1 MKPKKIIIANWKM
14 HPDTGS
20 EAKKLSQDISKV
32 MKSVSGVEIIIA
44 PSFVHIPL
52 LSFSS
57 KKIFLGAQ
65 DVCSEEKGSYTGE
78 ISVTQLKKMSVSHV
92 IVGHSEKRLLGDT
105 DELIN
110 RKVKTVLKAKLT
122 PILCIGEK
130 TRDTQGIYLAFL
142 QNQLKSAFTGV
153 SRADVIRSIIAY
165 EPVWAIGKS
174 AEDAMKPQ
182 DIHEIVLFIQKVI
195 SEIYGRDV
203 SKKITL
209 LYGGAVEA
217 QNAEIIVREGNV
229 DGLLVGHASLSIKTL
244 HPIISALDSI
254 K

>member
-1 MKPKKIIIANWKM
+1 M

-20 EAKKLSQDISKV
+20 EAKKLSQEISKV
-32 MKSVSGVEIIIA
+32 MKNVSGVEVIIT

-52 LSFSS
+52 LLFSS

-78 ISVTQLKKMSVSHV
+78 ISITQLKKLGATHV
-92 IVGHSEKRLLGDT
+92 IVGHSERRLLGDT
-105 DELIN
+105 NEYIN
-110 RKVKTVLKAKLT
+110 RKLKTVLKAKLT

-130 TRDTQGIYLAFL
+130 TRDTQGTYLAFL
-142 QNQLKSAFTGV
+142 QNQIKSAFAGV
-153 SRADVIRSIIAY
+153 SRADALRSVIAY

-174 AEDAMKPQ
+174 ADDAMKPQ

-195 SEIYGRDV
+195 TEIYNRDA
-203 SKKITL
+203 SKKIAI
-209 LYGGAVEA
+209 LYGGAVEV
-217 QNAEIIVREGNV
+217 QNAESIVREGNV

-244 HPIISALDSI
+244 SPIILALNSI
-254 K
+254 KA